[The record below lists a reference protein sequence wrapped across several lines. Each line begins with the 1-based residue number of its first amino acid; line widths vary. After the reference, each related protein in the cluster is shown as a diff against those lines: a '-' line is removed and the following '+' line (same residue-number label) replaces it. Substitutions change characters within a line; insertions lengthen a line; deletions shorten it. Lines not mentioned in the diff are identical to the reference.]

1 MYKERH
7 DFSACESV
15 FPIWGGEQMETDPA
29 HKGRRSLILKNPFLK
44 RLAVIFSLCFVPGY
58 FAFFAYSTAKNKGLA
73 ERKSRLIAVML
84 IIILILLADLGWAY

>member
-1 MYKERH
+1 
-7 DFSACESV
+7 
-15 FPIWGGEQMETDPA
+15 METDPA

-58 FAFFAYSTAKNKGLA
+58 FAFFAYHTAKKKGLA
-73 ERKSRLIAVML
+73 ERKSRLIAVTF